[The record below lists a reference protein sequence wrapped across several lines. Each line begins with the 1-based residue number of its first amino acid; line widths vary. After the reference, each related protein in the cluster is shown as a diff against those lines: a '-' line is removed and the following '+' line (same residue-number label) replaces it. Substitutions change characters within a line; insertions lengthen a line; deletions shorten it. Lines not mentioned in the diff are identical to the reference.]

1 MRLILLLFS
10 CLCCIHLGAQTDSMF
25 RIPAAELTPTERIVQ
40 ERQMLRQAFL
50 NNDDQMVN
58 SLLDTLT
65 LVLEDSVL
73 LATYP
78 EERWLLWYWT
88 GNYPRLFDD
97 ILAYDQRYRFVQSQ
111 KIQPPGD
118 SLIELLD
125 EVSSRSAH
133 LLYQKITA
141 ARLSAEETAFAT
153 LHVEYL
159 LTPQPTRKEIAE
171 QDENVIAFIK
181 KFPTSRFRHYIRT
194 FLYSDTKM
202 LDQGVDFDVM
212 LFFAR
217 PNGHYG
223 AHFRNAFGGSI
234 GVAGWK
240 KRWLYGG
247 RIGIGFQQTRI
258 DFDLD
263 RTDVAADST
272 GILGFLGAE
281 GGFILMD
288 RGKVR
293 VTPVAGG
300 GMVLLSVPAR
310 REIDFAE
317 RFTYVNAYGQIGL
330 SVDYRI
336 GNPTDA
342 EEWSNGATGQGAIRL
357 TAGFQWCGLGNND
370 PALRGNMLFISAG
383 YTFMTRK
390 RYHLPY

>member
-202 LDQGVDFDVM
+202 LD
-212 LFFAR
+212 
-217 PNGHYG
+217 
-223 AHFRNAFGGSI
+223 
-234 GVAGWK
+234 
-240 KRWLYGG
+240 
-247 RIGIGFQQTRI
+247 
-258 DFDLD
+258 
-263 RTDVAADST
+263 
-272 GILGFLGAE
+272 
-281 GGFILMD
+281 
-288 RGKVR
+288 
-293 VTPVAGG
+293 
-300 GMVLLSVPAR
+300 
-310 REIDFAE
+310 
-317 RFTYVNAYGQIGL
+317 
-330 SVDYRI
+330 
-336 GNPTDA
+336 
-342 EEWSNGATGQGAIRL
+342 
-357 TAGFQWCGLGNND
+357 
-370 PALRGNMLFISAG
+370 
-383 YTFMTRK
+383 
-390 RYHLPY
+390 